1 MKIFEQLIA
10 ILDTFVPP
18 SGEGAYTPETR
29 IEDLGLDS
37 LDRIEAIMA
46 LEENFAVSI
55 DDAKAEKLETLG
67 QVVELLKQLG
77 VSDT

>member
-1 MKIFEQLIA
+1 
-10 ILDTFVPP
+10 
-18 SGEGAYTPETR
+18 
-29 IEDLGLDS
+29 
-37 LDRIEAIMA
+37 MA